1 MKHFETK
8 FASTDFKVNF
18 LNLKK
23 IKKFFLENNKIFKK
37 LIRNY
42 NLPAQLDI
50 YEISLSDLNVAYSQ
64 NSRRSLIKISKS
76 SD

>member
-23 IKKFFLENNKIFKK
+23 IKKKILKKNRFFKK
-37 LIRNY
+37 LIRNF
-42 NLPAQLDI
+42 NLPI
-50 YEISLSDLNVAYSQ
+50 F
-64 NSRRSLIKISKS
+64 LILK
-76 SD
+76 

>member
-23 IKKFFLENNKIFKK
+23 IKKFFLEKNRFFKK
-37 LIRNY
+37 LIRNF
-42 NLPAQLDI
+42 NLPKSYDKI
-50 YEISLSDLNVAYSQ
+50 GKPN
-64 NSRRSLIKISKS
+64 RSKILKTGCKFQINIIT
-76 SD
+76 

>member
-23 IKKFFLENNKIFKK
+23 IKNIFFKEK
-37 LIRNY
+37 LIRNF
-42 NLPAQLDI
+42 NLP
-50 YEISLSDLNVAYSQ
+50 
-64 NSRRSLIKISKS
+64 LILFFIAGLI
-76 SD
+76 